1 MNSKE
6 MAVKE
11 VKNGRLAMVAFIG
24 FAVQALVS
32 RTGPIEGLAAHLGN
46 PAGRNITYY
55 LTEGLTRELVGV
67 AFFCVVFFV
76 CLFGA
81 ARFCL
86 FACRARALTTD
97 TAALSLPHPPS
108 QRSTRTEAA
117 TYYKGARRDA
127 LPPERNVNAAQEG
140 GVCVCVRAS
149 KQARHCPPPS
159 PVDPTRACFCPPPFH
174 LSS

>member
-46 PAGRNITYY
+46 PAGR
-55 LTEGLTRELVGV
+55 
-67 AFFCVVFFV
+67 
-76 CLFGA
+76 
-81 ARFCL
+81 
-86 FACRARALTTD
+86 TD